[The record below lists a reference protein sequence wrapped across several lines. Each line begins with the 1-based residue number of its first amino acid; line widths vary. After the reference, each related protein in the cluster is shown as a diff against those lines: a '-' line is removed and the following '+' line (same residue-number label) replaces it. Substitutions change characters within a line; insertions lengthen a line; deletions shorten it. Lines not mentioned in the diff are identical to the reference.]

1 MEVDEAGVGRPAR
14 ERLLCFVGAVSGEE
28 SAETVEGADVAAR
41 EDAEASEPAEQDVVG
56 APGSDSTQLQQSRA
70 GARVVGLF
78 ECFEVEQAGV
88 GCGRERVD
96 RVCLLCAEAG
106 GAELL

>member
-1 MEVDEAGVGRPAR
+1 MSSGSWDVEDAASLESVEQEVEVDEAGVGRPAR
-14 ERLLCFVGAVSGEE
+14 ERLLCFVGAGSGEE
-28 SAETVEGADVAAR
+28 SAEAVEGADVAAR

-78 ECFEVEQAGV
+78 
-88 GCGRERVD
+88 
-96 RVCLLCAEAG
+96 
-106 GAELL
+106 